1 MNECND
7 KKNTVF
13 LYYKTYKKSIELVQS
28 AATNHCSQN
37 DAISNL
43 SPYIGPRATAL
54 QALRTQ
60 AKATEISL
68 A

>member
-1 MNECND
+1 MQLI
-7 KKNTVF
+7 T
-13 LYYKTYKKSIELVQS
+13 LVIFF
-28 AATNHCSQN
+28 HSQD

-43 SPYIGPRATAL
+43 SSYTGLRAMAL

-60 AKATEISL
+60 AKATEFSL